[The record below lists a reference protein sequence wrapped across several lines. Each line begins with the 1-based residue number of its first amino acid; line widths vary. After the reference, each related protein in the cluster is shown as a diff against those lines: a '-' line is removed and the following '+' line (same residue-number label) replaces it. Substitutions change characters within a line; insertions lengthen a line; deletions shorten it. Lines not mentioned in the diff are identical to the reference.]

1 MGGIKISERRQK
13 LELQSW
19 NFFLRCAH
27 SSEAKLRRAWGCI
40 KKTPLPLSP
49 LYLSKAKYIWKRKG
63 WPCLCQKGANGI
75 YLYKRGNILLYF
87 GQKPWHLTY
96 YFHLSPVRLN
106 CHVVDQNVTHQL
118 YPQIFDR
125 WLSFV
130 EYQAAVVHITANK
143 WACHACANYQTLGFW
158 KY

>member
-19 NFFLRCAH
+19 NFFFTLCSLLWSEVKKGLRMYY
-27 SSEAKLRRAWGCI
+27 KD
-40 KKTPLPLSP
+40 PLFLSP
-49 LYLSKAKYIWKRKG
+49 LFTCPKPNIWERKG

-96 YFHLSPVRLN
+96 YFHLSPVRPN
-106 CHVVDQNVTHQL
+106 CHVADQNVTHQL